1 MINHIAYVVG
11 AAVIGIGGAMIPAAL
26 VSAIYREWQ
35 ELGGLLAAAAVTIA
49 SGVAIWRGLGT
60 RGEEL
65 TAKEGFAIV
74 GISWFVIAAF
84 GTLPYLFTG
93 EIPNLTNAY
102 FETASGFT
110 TTGASILNDPGTLS
124 HGILFWRSL
133 TQWVGGMG
141 IIVLGVAVLPMLGI
155 GGVQL
160 ARAESPG
167 PTPDRLTPRF
177 SETAKRLWWVY
188 IGLTLVE
195 TMLLWAGEMTLFQA
209 INHAFTTM
217 STGGFGTE
225 ATSIGGFGAYTQWVI
240 ILFMFIAGVSFALH
254 YRALRRPKAYVEH
267 PEFRLY
273 AGLTVAAFIIIAGGL
288 IANVEFSSKT
298 IRDAAFT
305 AVSMITTTGFGT
317 EDFSQWVSGLQI
329 FVVGLFFLGG
339 MSGST
344 AGSVKTFRI
353 AVLTR
358 AANVD
363 LRRVIHPRGVFVT
376 RFGKKAVPETLVAS
390 IQSFFLFYMFLFMTG
405 TFLMGF
411 IDANLTNSLDLVTA
425 ASSVASAL
433 GNIGPGLG
441 DVGPASNY
449 LLISA
454 PGKWLLAFLMIAG
467 RLELFPVLLLGTRE
481 LWRR

>member
-93 EIPNLTNAY
+93 AIPNLTNAY

-411 IDANLTNSLDLVTA
+411 IDSNLTNSLDLVTA

>member
-1 MINHIAYVVG
+1 MISHISYVVG
-11 AAVIGIGGAMIPAAL
+11 AAVIGVGGAMVAAAL
-26 VSAIYREWQ
+26 VSAMYQEWQ
-35 ELGGLLAAAAVTIA
+35 EAGGILAASAVSIV
-49 SGVAIWRGLGT
+49 SGVIIWRGLGT

-65 TAKEGFAIV
+65 TSKEGFAIV

-93 EIPNLTNAY
+93 SIPNITNAY

-110 TTGASILNDPGTLS
+110 TTGSSVLADPSLLS

-133 TQWVGGMG
+133 TQWIGGMG

-177 SETAKRLWWVY
+177 RETAKRLWWVY
-188 IGLTLVE
+188 IGLTVIE
-195 TMLLWAGEMTLFQA
+195 TLLLWAGEMTLFQA

-225 ATSIGGFGAYTQWVI
+225 STSIGGFSAYTQWVI
-240 ILFMFIAGVSFALH
+240 ILFMFLAGASFALH
-254 YRALRRPKAYVEH
+254 YRALRRPKEYVEH

-273 AGLTVAAFIIIAGGL
+273 AMLTIGAFIIIGGEL
-288 IANVEFSSKT
+288 IANLGLSSET
-298 IRDAAFT
+298 VRDAAFT
-305 AVSMITTTGFGT
+305 ATSIITTTGFGT
-317 EDFSQWVSGLQI
+317 ADFAQWVSGLQI
-329 FVVGLFFLGG
+329 FIIGLFFLGG

-344 AGSVKTFRI
+344 AGSVKTYRI
-353 AVLTR
+353 AVLTQ
-358 AANVD
+358 AANAN

-376 RFGKKAVPETLVAS
+376 RFGKKAVPEHLVAS

-411 IDANLTNSLDLVTA
+411 IDSNLTQTLDLVTA

-441 DVGPASNY
+441 DVGPSFNY
-449 LLISA
+449 LGISA
-454 PGKWLLAFLMIAG
+454 PGKWLLACLMIAG
-467 RLELFPVLLLGTRE
+467 RLELFPVLLLGTRD